1 MLDKNIILKIIDVVL
16 SILIM
21 LDCLI
26 LIYFLASFEKE
37 KVLVL
42 TIILLG
48 ICIIKKLVKKEKN
61 YYTNNFEEHD
71 NALL

>member
-26 LIYFLASFEKE
+26 LIYFLASLEKE

-61 YYTNNFEEHD
+61 YHSNNFEEYD
-71 NALL
+71 NE

>member
-26 LIYFLASFEKE
+26 LIYFLASLEKE

-61 YYTNNFEEHD
+61 YYSNNFEEYD
-71 NALL
+71 NE

>member
-26 LIYFLASFEKE
+26 LIYFLASLEKE

-61 YYTNNFEEHD
+61 YYSNNFEEHD
-71 NALL
+71 NE

>member
-26 LIYFLASFEKE
+26 LIYFLTSFEKE
-37 KVLVL
+37 KVL
-42 TIILLG
+42 ILAIFLFG
-48 ICIIKKLVKKEKN
+48 ICLIKKLVKKEKN
-61 YYTNNFEEHD
+61 YYSNNFEEHD
-71 NALL
+71 NE

>member
-16 SILIM
+16 SVLIM

-37 KVLVL
+37 KVLIL

-61 YYTNNFEEHD
+61 YYSNNFEEHD
-71 NALL
+71 NE